1 MNSFNKTAYFI
12 VLALSLCSG
21 TVFSMDIFEAAR
33 EGDLA
38 RVQELIGVDPSVVR
52 QQDLHG
58 WTPLHWAAFN
68 GCTRV
73 VQVFLCT
80 EAGVNLQNNFGS
92 TPLHLAAYC
101 ARVDVVRV
109 LLAAGADPSI
119 VNRDGLNPLWLA
131 ITQGHEETAN
141 IISDAMEIRRRA
153 VARVLASA
161 THPRLGADSPVAL
174 LPQHLMADTARS
186 AV

>member
-1 MNSFNKTAYFI
+1 MNSLNKMTYFI
-12 VLALSLCSG
+12 VLVLALCSG
-21 TVFSMDIFEAAR
+21 TVFSMGILEAAR

-38 RVQELIGVDPSVVR
+38 RVLELIIVDPSVVR
-52 QQDLHG
+52 QQDNDG
-58 WTPLHWAAFN
+58 W
-68 GCTRV
+68 
-73 VQVFLCT
+73 
-80 EAGVNLQNNFGS
+80 
-92 TPLHLAAYC
+92 TPLHLAAYHGHTS
-101 ARVDVVRV
+101 VVQA
-109 LLAAGADPSI
+109 LITAGADPSI

-161 THPRLGADSPVAL
+161 TQPRLGADSPVAL